1 MSVTSSEDQQGV
13 NQGVVANLL
22 CGAEAVVGP
31 FRYSIQKAKKFGKI
45 FFILMNVVKDF

>member
-31 FRYSIQKAKKFGKI
+31 FTYSIQKSKI
-45 FFILMNVVKDF
+45 LGRYSLF